1 MSTAVTYDDFAK
13 LDIRVGVI
21 EEVLDFPEA
30 RKPTYKLHINFGP
43 EIGKRWSSAQVTQH
57 YTKEQLKGME
67 ILGVVNFSQKQIGPF
82 ISELLTL
89 GVPDR
94 AHNCILI
101 VPSKTDAKIGGK
113 LY

>member
-57 YTKEQLKGME
+57 YTKEQ
-67 ILGVVNFSQKQIGPF
+67 QIGPF